1 MAKQKFDRNKP
12 HLNVGTMGHIDH
24 GKTTLTA
31 AITKYCALLGHGTY
45 KAYDQ
50 IDNAPEEK
58 ARGITINIAHVEYET
73 EKRHYAHV
81 DMPGHRDYIKNMI
94 TGAAQVD
101 GAILVVAAPDGPMPQ
116 TKEHVLLA
124 RQVEVPSIVVYL
136 NKIDQMNDPELLELV
151 ELELREMLT
160 EYKFPG
166 DTIPIVRGSALQANE
181 STSTDP
187 NSPDYA
193 SIKELLRVVDEYI
206 PQPERAMDKP
216 FMMPVEDVFSIK
228 GRGTV
233 VTGRVD
239 RGKIKVGE
247 AVEIVGLQ
255 EKSRASVVTGVEMF
269 HKLLDEGMAGDNLGL
284 LLRGIERADVERGQ
298 VIAKPG
304 SITPHKKFMSEVYVL
319 KKEEGGRHKAFFN
332 GYRPQFYIR
341 TMDVTGAITLPKDVE
356 MVMPGDNVNLEVEL
370 IIPVALEQG
379 SKFAIREGGLTVGAG
394 VITKISRLKEC
405 RPSKFGRRLK
415 DGFKKEGCSPGYHF
429 RLQ

>member
-1 MAKQKFDRNKP
+1 MAKEVYDRTKP

-31 AITKYCALLGHGTY
+31 AITKYSSLLGFADFMAFD
-45 KAYDQ
+45 K

-58 ARGITINIAHVEYET
+58 ERGITISISHVEYQT
-73 EKRHYAHV
+73 EARHYAHV

-124 RQVEVPSIVVYL
+124 RQVEVPNIIVFL
-136 NKIDQMNDPELLELV
+136 NKVDMMDDPELLELV
-151 ELELREMLT
+151 EMELRDMLT
-160 EYKFPG
+160 GNGFPG
-166 DTIPIVRGSALQANE
+166 DDIPIIHGSALKALE

-187 NSPDYA
+187 NAPEYA
-193 SIKELLRVVDEYI
+193 CIKELMNALDTYF
-206 PQPERAMDKP
+206 PEPKRETDKP

-233 VTGRVD
+233 VTGRIE
-239 RGKIKVGE
+239 RGIVKVGE
-247 AVEIVGLQ
+247 NVEIVGLRD
-255 EKSRASVVTGVEMF
+255 KSMSTVVTGVEMF
-269 HKLLDEGMAGDNLGL
+269 HKTLNEGMAGDNAGL
-284 LLRGIERADVERGQ
+284 LLRGVERTDVERGM

-304 SITPHKKFMSEVYVL
+304 SITPHTKFNAEVYVL
-319 KKEEGGRHKAFFN
+319 RRDEGGRHKPFFS

-341 TMDVTGAITLPKDVE
+341 TMDVTGDITLPEGVE
-356 MVMPGDNVNLEVEL
+356 MVMPGDRTNMQVEL

-379 SKFAIREGGLTVGAG
+379 SNFAIREGGLTVGAG
-394 VITKISRLKEC
+394 VITEILE
-405 RPSKFGRRLK
+405 
-415 DGFKKEGCSPGYHF
+415 
-429 RLQ
+429 

>member
-1 MAKQKFDRNKP
+1 MAKQKFDRSKP

-31 AITKYCALLGHGTY
+31 AITKYSQMKGLAEY

-58 ARGITINIAHVEYET
+58 ARGITINIAHVEYQT

-160 EYKFPG
+160 SYKFPG
-166 DTIPIVRGSALQANE
+166 DTAPIVRGSALQALE
-181 STSTDP
+181 SKSTDP
-187 NSPDYA
+187 EAPEYA

-206 PQPERAMDKP
+206 PEPVRAMDKP

-247 AVEIVGLQ
+247 PWR
-255 EKSRASVVTGVEMF
+255 S
-269 HKLLDEGMAGDNLGL
+269 LDC
-284 LLRGIERADVERGQ
+284 R
-298 VIAKPG
+298 K
-304 SITPHKKFMSEVYVL
+304 
-319 KKEEGGRHKAFFN
+319 
-332 GYRPQFYIR
+332 RPAAQW
-341 TMDVTGAITLPKDVE
+341 
-356 MVMPGDNVNLEVEL
+356 
-370 IIPVALEQG
+370 
-379 SKFAIREGGLTVGAG
+379 
-394 VITKISRLKEC
+394 
-405 RPSKFGRRLK
+405 
-415 DGFKKEGCSPGYHF
+415 
-429 RLQ
+429 